1 MTRQTDYSIV
11 SAKFNHAHGLRR
23 KVRGAAVSSLIRE
36 TTFFGIDR
44 KMSRF
49 WSDVV
54 HTIKPYVPG
63 EQPKLT
69 NLVKL
74 NTNENPYGPSPKVL
88 EAVKAEAADT
98 LRLYPD
104 PNADRVKA
112 AVADYYGL
120 TPPQV
125 FVGNGSDEVLAFAF
139 QGLLKHEKPLL
150 FPDITYSFY
159 PVYCRIDE
167 IIYETVPVT
176 DDLQIRLDDYLRPN
190 GGIIFPNPNAPT
202 GRPVSLS
209 AIEALL
215 NKNTDSVIVI
225 DEAYVDFGTETAVPL
240 ISRFPNLLV
249 IQTLSKARSLA
260 GLRVGF
266 AMGDPP
272 LIEALDRV
280 KNSFNSYLLD
290 RFAISGA
297 VAALEDRTYFEETRA
312 KIIRTRE
319 TLATNMRGLGFEVLP
334 SSANFIFVRHP
345 QQDAVELARKLRE
358 RSIIV
363 RHFPL
368 PRIEQYLRITVG
380 TDEQCRALVSAL
392 AEILR

>member
-1 MTRQTDYSIV
+1 
-11 SAKFNHAHGLRR
+11 
-23 KVRGAAVSSLIRE
+23 
-36 TTFFGIDR
+36 
-44 KMSRF
+44 MSRY
-49 WSDVV
+49 WSPIV
-54 HTIKPYVPG
+54 HKIVPYVPG

-69 NLVKL
+69 NLIKL

-88 EAVKAEAADT
+88 EAVRAEAADT

-104 PNADRVKA
+104 PNSDRVKD
-112 AVADYYGL
+112 AVANYYGL

-125 FVGNGSDEVLAFAF
+125 FLGNGSDEVLAFAF

-159 PVYCRIDE
+159 PVYCRVFE
-167 IIYETVPVT
+167 MIYETVPVT
-176 DDLQIRLDDYLRPN
+176 DDLDINLDDYIRPN

-202 GRPVSLS
+202 GRPVPLS
-209 AIEALL
+209 AIEAMLE
-215 NKNTDSVIVI
+215 KNTESVIAI
-225 DEAYVDFGTETAVPL
+225 DEAYVDFGGETAVPL
-240 ISRFPNLLV
+240 IARFPNLLV

-266 AMGDPP
+266 AVGHPQ

-280 KNSFNSYLLD
+280 KNSFNSYPLD
-290 RFAISGA
+290 RLAISGA
-297 VAALEDRTYFEETRA
+297 VAALEDRVYFEETRG
-312 KIIRTRE
+312 KIIRTRDV
-319 TLATNMRGLGFEVLP
+319 LVAKMRELGFEVLP
-334 SSANFIFVRHP
+334 SVANFIFVRHP
-345 QQDAVELARKLRE
+345 GRDALDLARRLRE

-380 TDEQCRALVSAL
+380 TDEQCEALVSAL
-392 AEILR
+392 AEILG